1 MAQTLKV
8 DTRQAII
15 DAAKQEFMANGY
27 DGASMRTIAAK
38 ANMTVGN
45 LYRYFKNK
53 EEINAKIVEET
64 LGEFSNVLNTLS
76 INSVSMEARV
86 FKLIPDIEDIKKLM
100 NEFSN
105 ILINMYKKD
114 KFSFKILF
122 NGNMKDRIVDWF
134 CEVINCFINQ
144 YYSASDKIT
153 EDLNKLTHIYAVS
166 IYYGLKDIFNDDS
179 LDLKGIEFY
188 CKSFL
193 KSYVNMLDTDI
204 RKAIV

>member
-15 DAAKQEFMANGY
+15 DAAKQEFMVNGY

-53 EEINAKIVEET
+53 EEINAKIVEEA

-122 NGNMKDRIVDWF
+122 NENMKDRIVDWF

>member
-122 NGNMKDRIVDWF
+122 NENMKDRIVDWF

-144 YYSASDKIT
+144 YYSTSDKIA